1 MEPNAV
7 SGTLY
12 VDRDTVCHF
21 EWGTQEVRPVAREV
35 TIMNARILGLTIA
48 ACAFFTAAAP
58 GLYAAPVKPAP
69 LRTGGFAIERGQVAS
84 LVGSG
89 LPFQSR
95 AATLSIAPG
104 LGAPMYSDAR
114 LKTDVRTLADA
125 LTTVQNLRAV
135 TFRWDPAQFK
145 DRTVPA
151 GRQIGF
157 IAQETQRV
165 LPEVITTDERGYL
178 AIQYANVV
186 PVLVEAIKE
195 QQKQIDAKDAAIEK
209 IRSDADEAV
218 RDLQTRLTAVEDA
231 LSRMGASNAGSAA
244 NTGPWTSGGNTYQ
257 GQYQAIAPGVFR
269 QF

>member
-1 MEPNAV
+1 
-7 SGTLY
+7 
-12 VDRDTVCHF
+12 
-21 EWGTQEVRPVAREV
+21 
-35 TIMNARILGLTIA
+35 MNTRILGLAIA
-48 ACAFFTAAAP
+48 AYALLSTCVP
-58 GLYAAPVKPAP
+58 GVGATPVRPAP
-69 LRTGGFAIERGQVAS
+69 LQTGGFAVEKGRVAS
-84 LVGSG
+84 MVGTG
-89 LPFQSR
+89 LPFQLR
-95 AATLSIAPG
+95 ASIPYNAPEPG
-104 LGAPMYSDAR
+104 IGAPMYSDAR
-114 LKTDVRTLADA
+114 LKMDIRSLTDA

-157 IAQETQRV
+157 IAQEAQRV

-178 AIQYANVV
+178 AIQYSNVV

-231 LSRMGASNAGSAA
+231 LSRQAPGTNGNA
-244 NTGPWTSGGNTYQ
+244 NQSGW
-257 GQYQAIAPGVFR
+257 GQIAPGVYR
-269 QF
+269 QYY